1 MNITTALIALH
12 TAGMHI
18 DSTDAETWILRY
30 GTQTQHATDKDVIAL
45 VTQMAATYA
54 GAADQPPLGIA
65 QTVALLR
72 SDQVT
77 VEPTMSPYWEVSII
91 ANGQQRDDLY
101 TFPQLSHFGT
111 TIASLALAVRQQLN
125 QFSAAQ
131 LADASGVTAPHVLAA
146 HHDAV
151 REAKE
156 TPLSSY
162 PALSATIVSLCAAL
176 QPLGLVA
183 TAIVLPD
190 TSLHLSHVQSAELT
204 MAADGQQISF
214 AIVLLD
220 ERAMSSS
227 ALEATFAALAQRVDR
242 NACIPVLIL
251 PDGGIQALAIAAAPR
266 FFPAQRWIINT
277 VGGVE
282 QHRWVSAPTGQM
294 ALDVLAVLR
303 ELRAGVSISVA

>member
-12 TAGMHI
+12 TAGIHI
-18 DSTDAETWILRY
+18 DSADAESWILRY
-30 GTQTQHATDKDVIAL
+30 GTQTQHATDQDVIAL

-54 GAADQPPLGIA
+54 GAADLPPLSTA

-77 VEPTMSPYWEVSII
+77 VEPTMSPYWEVCIT
-91 ANGQQRDDLY
+91 ANDQQRGDFY
-101 TFPQLSHFGT
+101 TFPQLCHFGT
-111 TIASLALAVRQQLN
+111 TIARLALAVRHQLN

-131 LADASGVTAPHVLAA
+131 LADASGVTALQILAV
-146 HHDAV
+146 HHAAV

-156 TPLSSY
+156 TPFNSY
-162 PALSATIVSLCAAL
+162 PALSATIVYLCAAL

-190 TSLHLSHVQSAELT
+190 TGVSLSHVQSAQLT
-204 MAADGQQISF
+204 MAAHGQQISF

-227 ALEATFAALAQRVDR
+227 ALEATFAALAQRVDS
-242 NACIPVLIL
+242 NTCIPVLIL
-251 PDGGIQALAIAAAPR
+251 PDAGIQALAIAAAPR
-266 FFPAQRWIINT
+266 FFPAQRWIVNT
-277 VGGVE
+277 VDGVE

-303 ELRAGVSISVA
+303 ELREGVPISVA